1 MDINFF
7 IEDMKIKEK
16 TKASVTKPRGKV
28 NELIDHKLNNRIP
41 QVFYL
46 NDELSRVQF
55 LNKKP
60 SDIIEIGKVEWRPYS
75 KCKKEVIIGYSKRMH
90 ETNKKDKKFIT
101 YQKNNLTNLSL
112 LKSHLQKC
120 FRRKLKDL
128 GMKTCVS
135 MVLIE
140 KDNIQEGLFE
150 LLRRLTIIMIE
161 DAFLSQSF
169 TILLWFMVAMSKG
182 LYLNQKCVLK
192 ILGIAKGMFTLG
204 VRDDEWE
211 RITIKENILLP
222 KLLDRKINYTGLED
236 ILWCLQFRK
245 SYGGM
250 TGDLILLD
258 KLTSI
263 WYKRIR
269 RNDFLCGY
277 LKLKYRPIVKPS
289 ECIPLRKSEI
299 ILEAIDFHCS
309 NIIDKV
315 KEIDDTYDKKFLKQL
330 MWDHQSSINKR
341 CKLVLSYKKEKKYK
355 NIWEQVKP
363 VFQLCAMQIKD
374 SY

>member
-16 TKASVTKPRGKV
+16 TKASITKPKGKID
-28 NELIDHKLNNRIP
+28 ELIDHKLNDRIP
-41 QVFYL
+41 RIFYL
-46 NDELSRVQF
+46 NDDLGRVQF
-55 LNKKP
+55 LDKRP
-60 SDIIEIGKVEWRPYS
+60 SDIVEIGKVEWKPYAKCNQEVVIGCS
-75 KCKKEVIIGYSKRMH
+75 KKMYNL
-90 ETNKKDKKFIT
+90 NKKDEKFT
-101 YQKNNLTNLSL
+101 THQKNNLTNISL

-120 FRRKLKDL
+120 FRRKLTDL
-128 GMKTCVS
+128 GIKTCVS
-135 MVLIE
+135 MALIE
-140 KDNIQEGLFE
+140 KDNKQEGLFE

-182 LYLNQKCVLK
+182 LYLNKNYIQK
-192 ILGIAKGMFTLG
+192 ILGIAKGMFILK

-211 RITIKENILLP
+211 KTTIKENILLP
-222 KLLDRKINYTGLED
+222 KLFDKRSNYNGLED

-263 WYKRIR
+263 WYKRIEK
-269 RNDFLCGY
+269 NDFLCGY
-277 LKLKYRPIVKPS
+277 LKLKFRPIIKES
-289 ECIPLRKSEI
+289 DCYPLTKSEI

-309 NIIDKV
+309 NIIDRV
-315 KEIDDTYDKKFLKQL
+315 KEIDDTYDKRFLKQL

-341 CKLVLSYKKEKKYK
+341 CQLVLSYKKEKDYK
-355 NIWEQVKP
+355 NIWYQIEP
-363 VFQLCAMQIKD
+363 VFRLCAMQIKET
-374 SY
+374 Y